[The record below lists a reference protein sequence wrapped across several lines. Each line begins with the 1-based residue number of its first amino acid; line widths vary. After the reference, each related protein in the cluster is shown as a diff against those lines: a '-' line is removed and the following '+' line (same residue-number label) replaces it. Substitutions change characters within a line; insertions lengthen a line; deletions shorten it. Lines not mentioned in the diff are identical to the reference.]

1 MFSWKAQCFEP
12 RETKD
17 VFKKR
22 STVSDN
28 TMPPQRVKGSQV
40 LGWMVREAAD
50 EPRKGQA
57 VKRSCKRD
65 DTVGMGVGPLPM

>member
-1 MFSWKAQCFEP
+1 MFSWKAQSFEP
-12 RETKD
+12 KETKD

-28 TMPPQRVKGSQV
+28 TMPPQRVKGSQA
-40 LGWMVREAAD
+40 LGWMVREAAA

-57 VKRSCKRD
+57 VKRSCE
-65 DTVGMGVGPLPM
+65 